1 MPSSAVITS
10 DAELMWNVLPAV
22 ALPSHSKFLT
32 ARDRNGQPM
41 LFGVGTDSILRV
53 AQENP
58 KDRLRQLVDLHKKLN
73 LPADALVD
81 GFDLYQAND
90 DTIYLA
96 ITYHTKDEARLTA
109 AKPFLPADVD
119 FTDNTTI
126 LPYYRSLRLDDMKVK
141 DLLLVRSMQQSTFS
155 C

>member
-1 MPSSAVITS
+1 MATTGASVRSS
-10 DAELMWNVLPAV
+10 PAV
-22 ALPSHSKFLT
+22 
-32 ARDRNGQPM
+32 
-41 LFGVGTDSILRV
+41 
-53 AQENP
+53 
-58 KDRLRQLVDLHKKLN
+58 
-73 LPADALVD
+73 VD